1 MKQLIRKI
9 LKEETEDMSPLEQTV
24 ADFINMNLTDYE
36 LPEEFYKVA
45 VDIFDNEY
53 DRKECT
59 VTILFEKPF
68 KLKDSDRMHD
78 IMNEIKKEI
87 KGYFGDTF
95 WYIKSGTS
103 TVDVYN
109 STKDWYTKRK
119 KRKNK

>member
-68 KLKDSDRMHD
+68 KLHD
-78 IMNEIKKEI
+78 
-87 KGYFGDTF
+87 
-95 WYIKSGTS
+95 
-103 TVDVYN
+103 
-109 STKDWYTKRK
+109 
-119 KRKNK
+119 

>member
-24 ADFINMNLTDYE
+24 DDFINMNLSEYD
-36 LPEEFYKVA
+36 LPEGFYKVA
-45 VDIFDNEY
+45 VDIFDTEY
-53 DRKECT
+53 NRKECA

-68 KLKDSDRMHD
+68 NLKDSDRMHD
-78 IMNEIKKEI
+78 IMNEIKKEM
-87 KGYFGDTF
+87 KKYFGDTF

-109 STKDWYTKRK
+109 RTKDWYK

>member
-1 MKQLIRKI
+1 MNLQENIRRI
-9 LKEETEDMSPLEQTV
+9 LKEETEGMSPLEQTV
-24 ADFINMNLTDYE
+24 ADFINMNLSEYD
-36 LPEEFYKVA
+36 LPEDFDRVA

-53 DRKECT
+53 DRKECV

-68 KLKDSDRMHD
+68 NLKDSDRMHD

-87 KGYFGDTF
+87 KEYFGGTF

-119 KRKNK
+119 NK

>member
-1 MKQLIRKI
+1 MNLKESIRKI

-24 ADFINMNLTDYE
+24 DDFINMNLSEYD

-53 DRKECT
+53 DRKECIMT
-59 VTILFEKPF
+59 VLFEKPF
-68 KLKDSDRMHD
+68 NLKDSDRMHD

-87 KGYFGDTF
+87 KEYFGNTF

-109 STKDWYTKRK
+109 RTKDWYK

>member
-1 MKQLIRKI
+1 MNLQENIRRI

-45 VDIFDNEY
+45 VDIFDTEY
-53 DRKECT
+53 NRKECK

-68 KLKDSDRMHD
+68 NLKDSDRMHD
-78 IMNEIKKEI
+78 IMNEIKKEM
-87 KGYFGDTF
+87 KKYFGDTF
-95 WYIKSGTS
+95 WYIKLGTS

-109 STKDWYTKRK
+109 RTKDWYA

>member
-1 MKQLIRKI
+1 MNLQESIRKI
-9 LKEETEDMSPLEQTV
+9 LREETEDISPLEQTV
-24 ADFINMNLTDYE
+24 ADFINMNLSEYD

-45 VDIFDNEY
+45 VDIFDTEY
-53 DRKECT
+53 NRQECT
-59 VTILFEKPF
+59 VTVLFEKPV

-87 KGYFGDTF
+87 KEYFGDTF

-119 KRKNK
+119 NK